1 MAMKLILR
9 PLREQVVVVTGA
21 SSGIGLATARLAAD
35 QGAALVLAARS
46 ETALRNLAEEI
57 ERRGGRATYVVADV
71 GQEEQ
76 VGLIAQKA
84 IDVFGGFDT
93 WINDAGIGVYGR
105 MDEVSVADMRRS
117 FETNLWGQVY
127 GSREALRHLRVR
139 GGGAIINIGSEVSE
153 RAVPL
158 QGIYC
163 AGKAAVKSI
172 TEALRM
178 ELEQEGAPIS
188 VTLIKPGQIDTPFT
202 VNAKN
207 YLASE
212 PHHVPPVYAP
222 EAVARAILHAAT
234 HPVREV
240 FVGGGAKLMA
250 AAGRV
255 APGLTDRLM
264 EAAIIPATPSG
275 RPARRPR
282 DGRGLDVPPESRIE
296 RGNYEGRGVRPRRYT
311 AAALR
316 PVMTGIAAVGA
327 GLLVRALL
335 AGLPHRPA
343 RLRGRKGGAGPK
355 ALHVR
360 LEAKPGKE
368 AEVETLLL
376 DILSSVQTEP
386 GTRPWF
392 GVRFSRSVFGIFETF
407 PAESGRKAHLAGKGA
422 SLLMKRSNALLAR
435 PAEISRLDVLAAK
448 TG

>member
-1 MAMKLILR
+1 MKVILR

-46 ETALRNLAEEI
+46 EIALRNLAEEI
-57 ERRGGRATYVVADV
+57 ERRGGRAAYVVADV
-71 GQEEQ
+71 GVEEQ

-84 IDVFGGFDT
+84 IAVFGGFDT
-93 WINDAGIGVYGR
+93 WINNAGIGVYGR
-105 MDEVSVADMRRS
+105 MDEVSLADMRRS

-127 GSREALRHLRVR
+127 GSREALRHLRAR
-139 GGGAIINIGSEVSE
+139 GGGAIINLGSEVSE

-178 ELEQEGAPIS
+178 ELEEEGAPIS

-207 YLASE
+207 YLSSE

-222 EAVARAILHAAT
+222 EVVAHAILHAAT

-240 FVGGGAKLMA
+240 FVGGGAKVMA
-250 AAGRV
+250 AAGRI

-264 EAAIIPATPSG
+264 EAAIIPKTPSG
-275 RPARRPR
+275 RPLSRPR
-282 DGRGLDVPPESRIE
+282 DGSGLDGPTESLIE
-296 RGNYEGRGVRPRRYT
+296 RGNYEGRVMRTSLYT
-311 AAALR
+311 QAVLR
-316 PVMTGIAAVGA
+316 PWMTGIAAVGA
-327 GLLVRALL
+327 GLLVRAL
-335 AGLPHRPA
+335 AASLPHRSA
-343 RLRGRKGGAGPK
+343 RVRGRKGGAGPK
-355 ALHVR
+355 ALHIR

-376 DILSSVQTEP
+376 EILSSVQREP

-422 SLLMKRSNALLAR
+422 SLLLKRSNALLAR